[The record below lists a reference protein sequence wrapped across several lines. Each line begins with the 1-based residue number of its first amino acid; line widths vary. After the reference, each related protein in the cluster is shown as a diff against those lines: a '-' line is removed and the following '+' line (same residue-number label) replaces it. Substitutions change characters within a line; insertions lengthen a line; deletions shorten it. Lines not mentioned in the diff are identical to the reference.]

1 MEHFGSEC
9 YDGNEK
15 KTCYT
20 KKGEVKMMIQTLP
33 TVYVDNNTG
42 MTLENFTITFD
53 GSDTKEPTFKKIRS
67 GERVSMSLYNK
78 FVGKRDVYMKYY
90 NEKLRITERQVIFEG
105 LDSTF
110 LGTMGTILVEVQ
122 SKQKDGRFLLEIT
135 KNFTL

>member
-1 MEHFGSEC
+1 
-9 YDGNEK
+9 
-15 KTCYT
+15 
-20 KKGEVKMMIQTLP
+20 MMIQTLP
-33 TVYVDNNTG
+33 TVYVDNNSG
-42 MTLENFTITFD
+42 VTLENITITFD
-53 GSDTKEPTFKKIRS
+53 GYEAKEPTFKKIKS
-67 GERVSMSLYNK
+67 GDRVSMSLYNK

-122 SKQKDGRFLLEIT
+122 SKQKDGRFLLDIT